1 MPRSRGGAVRSPRLL
16 AVSIALRAVGVDAG
30 IFSAYTKTLD
40 ERECTCNCCIK
51 ERRRPTELP
60 ATSPYKCAAAP
71 GNDPKMDLYGCSN
84 TCSVV
89 NDPIFP
95 SATTLEMNRFCFYHC
110 TPTVGGSDSAVAAAL
125 SNQQGSSMSSGG
137 SLVDSPCV
145 SLSGEA
151 LRKAISSDHNGQDP
165 MAIDIV

>member
-1 MPRSRGGAVRSPRLL
+1 MQAPLISAV
-16 AVSIALRAVGVDAG
+16 AIALLAVGVDAG
-30 IFSAYTKTLD
+30 IFSAYTTTLD

-60 ATSPYKCAAAP
+60 ALSPYKCAAAP
-71 GNDPKMDLYGCSN
+71 ENDPKMDLYGCSS

-95 SATTLEMNRFCFYHC
+95 SATTLDMNRFCFYHC
-110 TPTVGGSDSAVAAAL
+110 SPTVGGSDSAVAAAM